1 MCLVLSSTCKGL
13 EYVGCSVKEEEG
25 RVNCLLHSHTNAM
38 YIDYVKLCNNSLI
51 NPMFMFLG
59 YCVMRVFWR
68 AAQHLL
74 PADKPLVYAAYPN
87 LPADS
92 IPAAPQ
98 PQFQQPQFQQSPFVV
113 QKTIIPSIQCP
124 NILK

>member
-1 MCLVLSSTCKGL
+1 
-13 EYVGCSVKEEEG
+13 
-25 RVNCLLHSHTNAM
+25 M

-92 IPAAPQ
+92 IPAAAQ

-113 QKTIIPSIQCP
+113 QQTIIPSMQCP